1 MGTSLGEGYWFTG
14 SGYWFWRKGGLLV
27 TGCGYWFW
35 LLVLEETRVI
45 GYWFWLLVLV
55 TGYMTLARAGHGHWK
70 GGGPGRGQ
78 GGPGNASTKGG
89 ARGRRSTPRLQKFK
103 PKGLGILEDDSVSE

>member
-35 LLVLEETRVI
+35 LLVLEEMNVLALVI
-45 GYWFWLLVLV
+45 GSGYWLHDPGEGGAQALE
-55 TGYMTLARAGHGHWK
+55 GRRARE
-70 GGGPGRGQ
+70 GPGRPWQ
-78 GGPGNASTKGG
+78 RKFGGRGEGGFGSRFSPG
-89 ARGRRSTPRLQKFK
+89 LQKFK
-103 PKGLGILEDDSVSE
+103 PKGLGIVEDDSVSE